1 MNRLLPTWVLGEL
14 CHQWSCLP
22 QLHDSL
28 IPSQSQSLSWNA
40 RKVWEAVCSPGSL
53 SLKCRNNLPTPP
65 GPRPQNISHGFKSP
79 SSCFTKFSALAKSL
93 WSEQSVSSLLPNQP
107 LLKNFLLSFLFLF
120 FSPSLV
126 ISSRLL
132 LPPIIQV
139 LHCLKFPPSAP
150 LYFPKF
156 AFFHFHFFPSA
167 AVLLPIHKF
176 SLNLTQRT
184 PFSFSFNVSSH
195 LQMSEKWLSIN
206 CQKKLSVFSY
216 FINVHQKGTDYLI
229 WLPQSWFFASIFF
242 FVTLVDKM
250 DDNLDDKMV
259 AALHLAWSPGCP
271 R

>member
-1 MNRLLPTWVLGEL
+1 MPAPAARFSHTITITIT
-14 CHQWSCLP
+14 QA
-22 QLHDSL
+22 
-28 IPSQSQSLSWNA
+28 SWNA

-53 SLKCRNNLPTPP
+53 SLTCRNNLPTPP
-65 GPRPQNISHGFKSP
+65 GPPLKIYHMALRAPLLVFNQILCFGKEFVIWAIRVFSLNLFSSKPTSSQKLPFLFPSPLFLSLSGDLVKVAPPPNHSSPALPQVPPK
-79 SSCFTKFSALAKSL
+79 C
-93 WSEQSVSSLLPNQP
+93 SSL
-107 LLKNFLLSFLFLF
+107 
-120 FSPSLV
+120 FSE
-126 ISSRLL
+126 IC
-132 LPPIIQV
+132 I
-139 LHCLKFPPSAP
+139 
-150 LYFPKF
+150 
-156 AFFHFHFFPSA
+156 FHFHFFPSA